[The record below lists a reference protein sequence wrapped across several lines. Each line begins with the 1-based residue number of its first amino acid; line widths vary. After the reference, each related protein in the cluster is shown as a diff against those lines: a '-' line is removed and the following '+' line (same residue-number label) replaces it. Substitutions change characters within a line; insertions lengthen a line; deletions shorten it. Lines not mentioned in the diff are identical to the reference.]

1 MAKFSIVIPTV
12 DRHYLL
18 EHTLRSYLMM
28 DRSDFEVIVSD
39 NFSSSATKAV
49 VDAHRH
55 DGRLKYYRT
64 DRRMPMPEHW
74 DFAWSKASGR
84 YVLINCDDD
93 GLSASGLVQIDRA
106 IETLNPQILSWPI
119 ALYYHPDYDDEDGAN
134 SLVFPSGHSNFN
146 LLLDSL
152 RIAQRYDSFNFQY
165 FPEGTHFCIAK
176 DLGDRI
182 VRETGHLFWPLAPD
196 FTAPLLGLAT
206 GARYCYIDA
215 ILGFGGRS
223 KSSNAASYSKTCR
236 GSGRIQQFHS
246 EFQGR
251 DPYPHHPC
259 KANLYCNYLFAAT
272 SLVRKFYPGV
282 MPGKPDMY
290 QFFCLAQQELLGFRP
305 SPMIDDEARR
315 LFDDYVAGLD
325 LERQQIAEKARGRVM
340 KSRGKE
346 RSASEIARAITPRIV
361 MTGIE
366 RILAAMGLYKRTAS
380 VVKITGDK
388 CGFASAFEVLVNWD
402 RIVADHEITS
412 LANVDGAFKAGLIL
426 SAYRQA

>member
-1 MAKFSIVIPTV
+1 
-12 DRHYLL
+12 
-18 EHTLRSYLMM
+18 
-28 DRSDFEVIVSD
+28 
-39 NFSSSATKAV
+39 
-49 VDAHRH
+49 
-55 DGRLKYYRT
+55 
-64 DRRMPMPEHW
+64 
-74 DFAWSKASGR
+74 
-84 YVLINCDDD
+84 
-93 GLSASGLVQIDRA
+93 
-106 IETLNPQILSWPI
+106 
-119 ALYYHPDYDDEDGAN
+119 
-134 SLVFPSGHSNFN
+134 
-146 LLLDSL
+146 
-152 RIAQRYDSFNFQY
+152 
-165 FPEGTHFCIAK
+165 
-176 DLGDRI
+176 
-182 VRETGHLFWPLAPD
+182 
-196 FTAPLLGLAT
+196 
-206 GARYCYIDA
+206 
-215 ILGFGGRS
+215 
-223 KSSNAASYSKTCR
+223 
-236 GSGRIQQFHS
+236 
-246 EFQGR
+246 
-251 DPYPHHPC
+251 
-259 KANLYCNYLFAAT
+259 
-272 SLVRKFYPGV
+272 